1 VRVGAAQRRDFE
13 TRGWFHLGRVF
24 DDAALAEIRGEY
36 DRIFTRPLELRETGK
51 TPFHYNP
58 LLHLQSPLLRR
69 YATSRELAEVAIDLI
84 GPDVRLYWD
93 QAVSKVAGATSD
105 IPWHQDNGYTPVV
118 PEQYLTFT
126 VALDATT
133 AENGCLWIQPG
144 SHHGGVRPH
153 RQSDAFFFR
162 AEAGEDPGVAVPQ
175 PAGDVLCFSSLTMHR
190 TGPNRTVG
198 PRRSWVIQ
206 LCDAATHHRE
216 TGKPFDD
223 RLWVAKDG
231 VPVAEPWS
239 ERPFD
244 LSVFAT
250 SAKHA
255 GAAAAGRKT

>member
-1 VRVGAAQRRDFE
+1 MRVSAEQRRDFE

-24 DDAALAEIRGEY
+24 DDAALAEIRREY
-36 DRIFTRPLELRETGK
+36 DRIFEKPMQLREEGK

-69 YATSRELAEVAIDLI
+69 YATSPELAEVAIDLI

-93 QAVSKVAGATSD
+93 QAIDKVAGATSD

-126 VALDATT
+126 VALDATST
-133 AENGCLWIQPG
+133 ENGCLWIQPG
-144 SHHGGVRPH
+144 SHQRGVQPH
-153 RQSDAFFFR
+153 RSTDTFFFR
-162 AEAGEDPGVAVPQ
+162 GYDGDETGVPVPQ

-190 TGPNRTVG
+190 TGANRTAG
-198 PRRSWVIQ
+198 SRRSWVIQ
-206 LCDAATHHRE
+206 LCDAATRQRH

-231 VPVAEPWS
+231 APVAEPWS

-250 SAKHA
+250 SAKYSA
-255 GAAAAGRKT
+255 GAPARSET